1 MGKLQGIMIKLS
13 WLAHHFPQLNNH
25 DGNLQQVERFNREW
39 ILRFIGGILFVDKGS
54 SKVSLRECNT
64 YAWGPAILAYLYREM
79 CSATD
84 YKIKSIGERYTTLAS
99 RRTPP
104 PIENKLLGHRW
115 LRHENQHIEN
125 EDLIVFRRKLDIMKR
140 HEFLWEPYTT
150 NVMSVLPPIC
160 LVGSVAWCAV
170 VPLICFQ
177 VIEWNQPDRGE
188 VTETL
193 QYMVSP
199 RGRNTWIVDDLV
211 PYVEKI
217 TILYEEQERI
227 IEPVSHV
234 PTTEHTSFIFSRQE
248 DEGRLLK
255 WNHMSAHRWKSVTM
269 ECITHHQHFL
279 NILHR
284 CINIL
289 SKVIK
294 VILLQALQHWVVL
307 IYVTNF
313 LLRLT
318 KLMRG
323 DIGVEEILIDKH
335 EDGNDHVTHPH
346 VITDNT
352 TNDFHVSV

>member
-140 HEFLWEPYTT
+140 HE
-150 NVMSVLPPIC
+150 
-160 LVGSVAWCAV
+160 
-170 VPLICFQ
+170 
-177 VIEWNQPDRGE
+177 GE